1 MAMALSL
8 SRLASPQLR
17 TMFRRRLAGLGAMVL
32 AAAAVALFATLLT
45 YDAHDPSLN
54 TATAQAARNL
64 FGVPGA
70 MTADF
75 LLQGFGAAS
84 VLPGMALLA
93 WAWRLGMGNGGGPGS
108 ALWRIIALLAALP
121 VLAAALAAGAAL
133 LDTRPLWPAAGPGGA
148 AGLIVSADAM
158 AAGRGLMGQAGG
170 AVVWGLLSLLA
181 LMLVL
186 LALGLSL
193 AEWGRRSAG
202 PGG

>member
-17 TMFRRRLAGLGAMVL
+17 TLFRRRLAGLGAMVL

-84 VLPGMALLA
+84 VLPGLALLA
-93 WAWRLGMGNGGGPGS
+93 WAWRLGIGNGGGRGS
-108 ALWRIIALLAALP
+108 ALWRIIALLADAGFY
-121 VLAAALAAGAAL
+121 VGNDTGVMNIAA
-133 LDTRPLWPAAGPGGA
+133 A
-148 AGLIVSADAM
+148 AGLRSYGLFGATPALRHSGRILPIVPQGGIDRANGMARITCDQVLATVAAD
-158 AAGRGLMGQAGG
+158 RGMI
-170 AVVWGLLSLLA
+170 
-181 LMLVL
+181 
-186 LALGLSL
+186 
-193 AEWGRRSAG
+193 G
-202 PGG
+202 PIP